1 MPIDVSCPHCATV
14 LTAPDTFI
22 GKHVRCPACR
32 QQFGVSAGVAA
43 DGSVIG
49 PDPVN
54 AGKGPGAGA
63 LLPDDLPPPVGPRKS
78 DAWPGPP
85 PAGATPADAIQADL
99 PPPVRPPAAPRR
111 KSTRAK
117 FIAADATT
125 TQIEIGA
132 DGQLPQLT
140 LAEVSDAEPKPQ
152 TQRFSSPLLLV
163 LALAVSTMLS
173 VAMLFWD
180 TSSQRPEAE
189 SKADARQSL
198 IDDYINSPPTLEPY
212 KMLLRRALQAHSRGE
227 YRTERQLYRQVL
239 DMLHAEDKNRVGNR
253 RGLTGLR
260 EERDNRPPND
270 QHLKEQL
277 TILLRD

>member
-14 LTAPDTFI
+14 LTAPDTFV
-22 GKHVRCPACR
+22 GRHVRCPACR
-32 QQFGVSAGVAA
+32 QQFAVPAAAA
-43 DGSVIG
+43 DGTVVG
-49 PDPVN
+49 TDPSD
-54 AGKGPGAGA
+54 AGIASGAGA
-63 LLPDDLPPPVGPRKS
+63 VLPEDLPPRVGPSRK
-78 DAWPGPP
+78 DARSGQ
-85 PAGATPADAIQADL
+85 AVADASPADL
-99 PPPVRPPAAPRR
+99 PPPVSPPAAPRR
-111 KSTRAK
+111 KPTKAK

-125 TQIEIGA
+125 TKIEIGD
-132 DGQLPQLT
+132 DGQLPQLK
-140 LAEVSDAEPKPQ
+140 LAEVSDTEPKPQ
-152 TQRFSSPLLLV
+152 SRRFSSPLLLV
-163 LALAVSTMLS
+163 LALAVSTSLS

-180 TSSQRPEAE
+180 ASAERPEAE

-198 IDDYINSPPTLEPY
+198 IDDYINSPPKLEPY

-227 YRTERQLYRQVL
+227 YRTERRLYRQVL
-239 DMLHAEDKNRVGNR
+239 DMLHAEDKNRAGNR